1 MSGNTN
7 KTNTPTKADVAR
19 IQSTQVLGPSAY
31 LYLKH
36 PY

>member
-19 IQSTQVLGPSAY
+19 IQSAQVLGLPLTSI
-31 LYLKH
+31 
-36 PY
+36 